1 MKRIAVFGAHRNVV
15 CSYKQAKALGY
26 YVIAIAS
33 PINDEC
39 RRYADRCY
47 DVSFSDVE
55 RVYEICKN
63 EKIDGIT
70 SFTLESALPYVT
82 EVATR
87 LGLVCNTRECIECI
101 RTKYSQRQALK
112 AARIPTPGFCKVYED
127 DIVNAQEVHYP
138 CIVKPIDGG
147 GSQSIVK
154 LDDDRGLE
162 HAIAAAQSSSR
173 THGAI
178 IEDYIDGREFSVEYL
193 SCRGVHYFCQLTDKV
208 TSGEPLFV
216 EIAHHQPADVSNE
229 LLQRI
234 KDMVEGALTALKIE
248 NSASHTEIKLN
259 SKGELYIIEIG
270 ARMGGDKIT
279 ERLVQLSTGINF
291 VECTLRLACRE
302 FVPPQVLYCK
312 YAGVYFYSRLA
323 PHIGDV
329 IKNKDRYSMIVESE
343 YLCDEEDLP
352 EVNSNADRGGYF
364 LYQDDKQRLEI

>member
-26 YVIAIAS
+26 YIIAIAS

-82 EVATR
+82 EVATL

-112 AARIPTPGFCKVYED
+112 AAKIPTPGFCKVYED

-193 SCRGVHYFCQLTDKV
+193 SCKGIHYFCQLTDKV

-270 ARMGGDKIT
+270 ARMGGDLIT
-279 ERLVQLSTGINF
+279 ERLVKLSTGIDF
-291 VECTLRLACRE
+291 VDFTLRLACGD
-302 FVPPQVLYCK
+302 FISPQSIYHK
-312 YAGVYFYSRLA
+312 YSGVYHLSALN
-323 PHIGDV
+323 PIIGKYVD
-329 IKNKDRYSMIVESE
+329 NPS
-343 YLCDEEDLP
+343 LCKEIIEAKRFLEEIP
-352 EVNSNADRGGYF
+352 EVHSNADRAGYII
-364 LYQDDKQRLEI
+364 YQSEKGRINLS